1 MCKPK
6 EGKYDSC
13 ALEFSARRPVI
24 ALPAP
29 QRDSENGK
37 ERRARR
43 AAQTQRNT
51 FLITLAVMLHSA
63 KCFSPVRLTRNCFY
77 WRNGTLMLVVFEFL
91 KTPAATK
98 ADFRYKFNDVS
109 L

>member
-29 QRDSENGK
+29 ERDSVRMEK
-37 ERRARR
+37 RDAP
-43 AAQTQRNT
+43 AQRNT

-77 WRNGTLMLVVFEFL
+77 WRNGTLMMVVLNF
-91 KTPAATK
+91 
-98 ADFRYKFNDVS
+98 
-109 L
+109 